1 MDGAQYHICV
11 LATVISHYIP
21 MKNNRSQTVPIR
33 VVQNAIMVIIVQ
45 GWTLDCTVLQEKT
58 VYKTDD
64 ILRLKKCLQLID
76 VTKLP
81 Y

>member
-33 VVQNAIMVIIVQ
+33 VVRTMVLVLGGITQNM
-45 GWTLDCTVLQEKT
+45 
-58 VYKTDD
+58 
-64 ILRLKKCLQLID
+64 LRTHENRSFLRNNPICNCS
-76 VTKLP
+76 
-81 Y
+81 

>member
-33 VVQNAIMVIIVQ
+33 VVRTMV
-45 GWTLDCTVLQEKT
+45 LVLGGNSEH
-58 VYKTDD
+58 VAHA
-64 ILRLKKCLQLID
+64 
-76 VTKLP
+76 
-81 Y
+81 